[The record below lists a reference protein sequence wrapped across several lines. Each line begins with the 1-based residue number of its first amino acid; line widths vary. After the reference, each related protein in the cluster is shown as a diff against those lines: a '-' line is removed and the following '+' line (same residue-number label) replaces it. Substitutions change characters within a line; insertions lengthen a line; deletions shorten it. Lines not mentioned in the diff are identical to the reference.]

1 MARDMN
7 TPNGSTGD
15 TPGTRRAWQRGALIA
30 VVAAYALCLITTALA
45 AFVVVNA
52 AEDTC
57 ALTEGGWG
65 RWGEDSWSWFPL
77 GQTCT
82 YELPVTQ
89 ADGTTTVLRHV
100 DPPSPFVTT
109 TVVLLLVAPAAGAL
123 GWALRGRSSS

>member
-1 MARDMN
+1 M
-7 TPNGSTGD
+7 STSG
-15 TPGTRRAWQRGALIA
+15 GTTGVRAAGLKAALIA
-30 VVAAYALCLITTALA
+30 AAVAYVLCLFATAMA

-57 ALTEGGWG
+57 GFSEEGWG

-82 YELPVTQ
+82 YEVPLTQ
-89 ADGTTTVLRHV
+89 ADGSTVIVRHV

-109 TVVLLLVAPAAGAL
+109 TLVLLVVAPAAGVI
-123 GWALRGRSSS
+123 GWRLRGQRAA

>member
-1 MARDMN
+1 ME
-7 TPNGSTGD
+7 TTGD
-15 TPGTRRAWQRGALIA
+15 ITGTRRPWQRGALIV
-30 VVAAYALCLITTALA
+30 VVAAYALCLLTTALA

-57 ALTEGGWG
+57 ALTEDGWG
-65 RWGEDSWSWFPL
+65 RLGEDTWSWLPL

-82 YELPVTQ
+82 YELPFTDS
-89 ADGTTTVLRHV
+89 DGTTMVVRHI